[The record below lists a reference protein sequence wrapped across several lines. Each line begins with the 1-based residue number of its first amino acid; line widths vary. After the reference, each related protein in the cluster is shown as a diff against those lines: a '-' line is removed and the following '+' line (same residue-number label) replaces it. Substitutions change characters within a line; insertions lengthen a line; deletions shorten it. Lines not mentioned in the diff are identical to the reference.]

1 MLPAV
6 NFEERCERSH
16 FVQIFKKIDIGKVRN
31 SNQDAADAFMLSPN
45 TAFAIVCD
53 GIGGSSG
60 GEIASGCAVE
70 TVSEYVK
77 NAFSVN
83 MDNEK
88 LTQLLK
94 NAISSAN
101 VDLFRMSSG
110 NNNLSGMGTT
120 VVASIVTD
128 NYAIICHVGD
138 SRAYLIGDDIIQ
150 ITTDHSVVQ
159 SLIES
164 GQLSL
169 SEAKYF
175 PDKNIITRALGVQES
190 VIADCSVVPINEG
203 DSILLCSDG
212 LTNYT
217 EPSHILSIFK
227 NNEIFDVPDLLI
239 QIANSGGG
247 GDNISVA
254 VVTKERG

>member
-1 MLPAV
+1 M
-6 NFEERCERSH
+6 
-16 FVQIFKKIDIGKVRN
+16 QILKKIDIGKVRK
-31 SNQDAADAFMLSPN
+31 SNQDAAEVFMLSSN

-60 GEIASGCAVE
+60 GEIASGRAVE
-70 TVSEYVK
+70 IVSEYVK
-77 NAFSVN
+77 NAFSID

-101 VDLFRMSSG
+101 IDLFRMSSED
-110 NNNLSGMGTT
+110 NNLSGMGTT

-164 GQLSL
+164 GQISL
-169 SEAKYF
+169 SEAKSF

-190 VIADCSVVPINEG
+190 VITDCSVVPINDGE
-203 DSILLCSDG
+203 SILLCSDG

-217 EPSHILSIFK
+217 EPSNILNIF
-227 NNEIFDVPDLLI
+227 NDNDILDVPDLLI
-239 QIANSGGG
+239 QAANSGGG